1 MSRDASIEFVWG
13 EGPTRFALRYGEI
26 SELCEKRKCG
36 PLKLMRRIENEEW
49 FIEDIYEIIRI
60 GLIGGGAA
68 PADAYRI
75 AERYVKNR
83 PALESLPAAYAI
95 IAAGLSGSPDDPPSK
110 KKVTRKKA
118 TTTES

>member
-68 PADAYRI
+68 PAEAYRI

-83 PALESLPAAYAI
+83 PALESIPAAYAI
-95 IAAGLSGSPDDPPSK
+95 IAAGLNGSPDDPPGK
-110 KKVTRKKA
+110 
-118 TTTES
+118 TEAEKTETVAAS